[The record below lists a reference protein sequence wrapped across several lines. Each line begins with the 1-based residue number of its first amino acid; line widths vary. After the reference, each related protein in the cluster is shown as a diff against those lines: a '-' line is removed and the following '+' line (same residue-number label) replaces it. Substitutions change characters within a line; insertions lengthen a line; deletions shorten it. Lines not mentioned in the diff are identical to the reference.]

1 MIILVDNFLSSCVI
15 TKVIKRK
22 CFISCDYKNNHTI
35 FQEISK
41 YCVIIFII
49 TQNLFIPCDY
59 KNNHTIFRYFCHF
72 WTALNPCPGGL
83 DPSSI
88 YHWKAHK
95 LLYIHHISDLPD
107 AQLTCLRSV
116 TYATITTFIIE
127 VEFKI
132 SPGRSVKAM
141 THSMLNLKF
150 LLESNEQKPTRNKEK
165 TLPFE
170 RNFTFNSC

>member
-1 MIILVDNFLSSCVI
+1 MWAFERYIGLGS
-15 TKVIKRK
+15 R
-22 CFISCDYKNNHTI
+22 
-35 FQEISK
+35 
-41 YCVIIFII
+41 
-49 TQNLFIPCDY
+49 PPGPG
-59 KNNHTIFRYFCHF
+59 FRGVQKLHKIFCHF

-116 TYATITTFIIE
+116 TYATITTFIIG

-165 TLPFE
+165 TLLFE
-170 RNFTFNSC
+170 RNFIFNSCQCKSASICKVNGPSVRHGTSMN